1 MAINNYTKRPK
12 IERAANSPVF
22 GIINESSKV
31 IQNNIVHY
39 TQNLN
44 TASAGISSIKI
55 ISSSVSQSH
64 WDSLNV
70 LFYSSGSVRNP
81 GELKLGAPS
90 SNFAD
95 MRTVGTQYLNK
106 YHGYPSSS
114 IITIPSKYYGE
125 KIKQKTFKL
134 TDSNNTD
141 GAGVKP
147 EIIDDGFGNLYSTN
161 AHHSQSTS
169 AASSSDNYVGNIFY
183 EHGLAIIT
191 ETGSWSGSV
200 DYSDLAT
207 NFELQ
212 FDSVNTIHTHEYNVT
227 IRPEEYNL
235 TMNYGIRSAVRGGNF
250 SLSTSTMAS
259 TYTGS
264 NFQPYITTIILY
276 QQNDYDTPVI
286 QATFPRPIRKSDII
300 NTSFKIKLDM

>member
-264 NFQPYITTIILY
+264 NFQPYITTINLY

>member
-1 MAINNYTKRPK
+1 M
-12 IERAANSPVF
+12 
-22 GIINESSKV
+22 
-31 IQNNIVHY
+31 
-39 TQNLN
+39 
-44 TASAGISSIKI
+44 
-55 ISSSVSQSH
+55 
-64 WDSLNV
+64 
-70 LFYSSGSVRNP
+70 
-81 GELKLGAPS
+81 
-90 SNFAD
+90 
-95 MRTVGTQYLNK
+95 
-106 YHGYPSSS
+106 
-114 IITIPSKYYGE
+114 
-125 KIKQKTFKL
+125 
-134 TDSNNTD
+134 
-141 GAGVKP
+141 
-147 EIIDDGFGNLYSTN
+147 
-161 AHHSQSTS
+161 
-169 AASSSDNYVGNIFY
+169 GNIFY

-264 NFQPYITTIILY
+264 NFQPYITTINLY

>member
-1 MAINNYTKRPK
+1 MASINYRKRP
-12 IERAANSPVF
+12 EVEQAANSPVF

-183 EHGLAIIT
+183 EHGLAVIT

-212 FDSVNTIHTHEYNVT
+212 FDSVNTIYNHEYNVT

-235 TMNYGIRSAVRGGNF
+235 TMNYGIRAAVRGGTF

-264 NFQPYITTIILY
+264 NFQPYITTINLY
-276 QQNDYDTPVI
+276 QQGDYDTPVI

-300 NTSFKIKLDM
+300 NTSFKIKLDI

>member
-141 GAGVKP
+141 GAGV
-147 EIIDDGFGNLYSTN
+147 
-161 AHHSQSTS
+161 
-169 AASSSDNYVGNIFY
+169 
-183 EHGLAIIT
+183 
-191 ETGSWSGSV
+191 
-200 DYSDLAT
+200 
-207 NFELQ
+207 
-212 FDSVNTIHTHEYNVT
+212 
-227 IRPEEYNL
+227 
-235 TMNYGIRSAVRGGNF
+235 
-250 SLSTSTMAS
+250 
-259 TYTGS
+259 
-264 NFQPYITTIILY
+264 
-276 QQNDYDTPVI
+276 
-286 QATFPRPIRKSDII
+286 
-300 NTSFKIKLDM
+300 

>member
-1 MAINNYTKRPK
+1 MAIDKYTNRPK

-235 TMNYGIRSAVRGGNF
+235 TMNYGIRSPIQGRNF

-264 NFQPYITTIILY
+264 NFQPYITTINLY
-276 QQNDYDTPVI
+276 QRGDYDTPVI